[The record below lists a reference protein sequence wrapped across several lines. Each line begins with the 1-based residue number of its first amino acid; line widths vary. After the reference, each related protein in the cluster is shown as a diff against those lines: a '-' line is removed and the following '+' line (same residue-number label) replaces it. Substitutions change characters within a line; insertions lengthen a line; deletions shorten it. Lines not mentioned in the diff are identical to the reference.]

1 MDSFLSC
8 VVSNTALAGVLALA
22 AYGLQRFWRNPQ
34 LVHALW
40 FLVLVKLVTPPV
52 FHFALPDRFGFSASR
67 AATPGSSSDADR
79 SPGSTDADRALAPGT
94 SPSRPGRRD
103 GQPIQAADD
112 SAAGSAG
119 LAAMSMAP
127 APPGAFDLSSV
138 RTLFAARWQA
148 GLCAVWAGG
157 VLFGVAV
164 LWGRLGRFRTLLT
177 EAVEADAELVDDVRA
192 LAKRLGM
199 RSCPSIQVLDAH
211 VPPLVYAGWRRL
223 FLLVPARLL
232 KELDRE
238 QRRAVLVHELAHIRR
253 RDHLL
258 RWFEIFLRGIFWWN
272 PLAWWASR
280 QLRQVEEECCDAWV
294 VWALPDGQR
303 SYGKALLWT
312 LEFLAER
319 RAVPVVAGTAFGDS
333 HIKRRIEMVMKRKLN
348 RKLSWGGLL
357 MVVVLAVCVLPAAAQ
372 KRPDADAGD
381 RGPAE
386 TEPQPGGVTRSPE
399 SAAES
404 RDLEARI
411 ERLERLLQELTQT
424 VKGPAANSGN
434 EGQANRGSISEQRA
448 AGAIERR
455 HSAAAAKVAQA
466 ELEKIMTANRR
477 TPGTVPDQE
486 VERARLALA
495 RKLATN
501 DWQVK
506 NDPLKETLL
515 ALDKQAWDA
524 AGRRDWKMYEKLL
537 RPGYHWGYFGAGR
550 RSPGVAALQRRR
562 YFDANIREVDAG
574 KITEDVAFLKYVYDC
589 KVEEG
594 GDVQTCR
601 DHQSMQIWTLI
612 DGVWLLTYTTN
623 FIPTG
628 GE

>member
-8 VVSNTALAGVLALA
+8 IVSNTALAGVLALA

-34 LVHALW
+34 LAHALW

-52 FHFALPDRFGFSASR
+52 FHFALPDRFVSSASR
-67 AATPGSSSDADR
+67 AAAPRSLSDAER
-79 SPGSTDADRALAPGT
+79 LPPSADAERALAPAT
-94 SPSRPGRRD
+94 SPSRPARRG
-103 GQPIQAADD
+103 GQPIQAPAV

-119 LAAMSMAP
+119 VTAMSTSPAP
-127 APPGAFDLSSV
+127 AGAFSISSLT
-138 RTLFAARWQA
+138 TLLAARWQA

-157 VLFGVAV
+157 VIFGVAV
-164 LWGRLGRFRTLLT
+164 LWRRLGRLRTLLT
-177 EAVEADAELVDDVRA
+177 EAVDADAELVDDVRA
-192 LAKRLGM
+192 FAKRLGM
-199 RSCPSIQVLDAH
+199 RNCPSIQVLDAH

-232 KELDRE
+232 RDLDRE
-238 QRRAVLVHELAHIRR
+238 QRHAVLVHELAHIRR

-258 RWFEIFLRGIFWWN
+258 RWFEIFVRGIFWWN

-280 QLRQVEEECCDAWV
+280 QLRQAEEECCDAWV

-319 RAVPVVAGTAFGDS
+319 RAVPVVAGTAFGDP

-348 RKLSWGGLL
+348 RKMSWGALL

-372 KRPDADAGD
+372 KRPDTDAGD
-381 RGPAE
+381 RGRAE
-386 TEPQPGGVTRSPE
+386 TEPKPEAVTHSPR

-424 VKGPAANSGN
+424 VKGSAANS
-434 EGQANRGSISEQRA
+434 ANQEQSYRGTISDQHA
-448 AGAIERR
+448 ASEVESRYG
-455 HSAAAAKVAQA
+455 AAAAKVAQT
-466 ELEKIMTANRR
+466 ELERMAAANRR
-477 TPGTVPDQE
+477 NPGTVPDQE
-486 VERARLALA
+486 VERARLALVRRMAA
-495 RKLATN
+495 RDGQLRS
-501 DWQVK
+501 
-506 NDPLKETLL
+506 DPLKETLL

-524 AGRRDWKMYEKLL
+524 ASRRDWKVYEKLL
-537 RPGYHWGYFGAGR
+537 RPGYHWGYFGTSRNA
-550 RSPGVAALQRRR
+550 PTVAALQRRR
-562 YFDANIREVDAG
+562 YFDVNIREVEVG
-574 KITEDVAFLKYVYDC
+574 KITEEVAFLNYVYDC
-589 KVEEG
+589 KIEEAG
-594 GDVQTCR
+594 EVQTCR
-601 DHQSMQIWTLI
+601 DRQSMQIWTLI
-612 DGVWLLTYTTN
+612 DGNWLITYTTN
-623 FIPTG
+623 FILTG